1 MPWQKKMR
9 PDKAP
14 EKHSTMG
21 RIEKLDLLSFEE
33 KKLLYKKLQLG
44 MSSSSEKGSECR
56 FWIGPKSIR
65 LYVGGETKL
74 TVKPK
79 ALANF
84 FATGSR
90 TLPSLNTCG
99 NTECLA
105 PNHINAIAP
114 TSSIVSDAD
123 SIKKAMGLLK
133 KTNGCLHIS
142 NKRISMRGGK
152 EISATK
158 VLKLLSMYEP
168 ANSQKFSELDG
179 CTDSECWHPGH
190 RFERNRRLDG
200 KKTRGMLLNPI
211 IESANTAL
219 KGVEVDDIFG
229 KCFLPSDYRLMKV
242 LERNR
247 SVFAPRLV
255 WNGRSKLK
263 DNHRI
268 ALADFVQFCIS
279 IRYFGEGLRLST
291 ENSLNLNH
299 LGERGLICKNNA
311 DCANPNHRTHSYL
324 QAREMSS
331 GRSRINVGCLKIWQ
345 IDFADNVAHPIHAVF
360 IKKDFF
366 RK

>member
-1 MPWQKKMR
+1 MPWQKRMR
-9 PDKAP
+9 SEKSP
-14 EKHSTMG
+14 EKHSTTG

-33 KKLLYKKLQLG
+33 KKLLWEKLQRG
-44 MSSSSEKGSECR
+44 MSFSPDQEAECL

-105 PNHINAIAP
+105 PNHIGAIAQ
-114 TSSIVSDAD
+114 TSRIVSDAD
-123 SIKKAMGLLK
+123 SIKQAMRLLNK
-133 KTNGCLHIS
+133 NNYCLHLS
-142 NKRISMRGGK
+142 NKRISIRGDK
-152 EISATK
+152 ETSATK
-158 VLKLLSMYEP
+158 VLRLLSMYEP
-168 ANSQKFSELDG
+168 SNSQKFTELNG
-179 CTDSECWHPGH
+179 CTDPECWHPGH

-200 KKTRGMLLNPI
+200 GKTRGMLLDPI
-211 IESANTAL
+211 IDSANTAL
-219 KGVEVDDIFG
+219 KGIEVDDVFG
-229 KCFLPSDYRLMKV
+229 ECFLPTDYRLKKV
-242 LERNR
+242 LERHR
-247 SVFAPRLV
+247 SVFAPALV

-263 DNHRI
+263 DNHRL

-291 ENSLNLNH
+291 ENSLNANDLV
-299 LGERGLICKNNA
+299 EKGLICEINA
-311 DCANPNHRTHSYL
+311 DCSNPTHRAQSYA

-331 GRSRINVGCLKIWQ
+331 GRSLINVGSLRLWQ
-345 IDFADNVAHPIHAVF
+345 IDFGDNDSRPIHGVF
-360 IKKDFF
+360 LKKDFF
-366 RK
+366 KN